1 MLADI
6 MEPKSSQRADSQAQ
20 QLETLGLIASG
31 IAHDFNNL
39 LTSIVGQTSLALAT
53 LPPENAARPHIE
65 KAIKAAEFAA
75 ALTHQLLA
83 YASGSQ
89 SHTELIDLNQLI
101 SDNVALLS
109 MALLDGVILQLD
121 LGSCLPPLRMKRA
134 QMQQLVMNLIINA
147 AESIQSHPGSV
158 TVRTGK
164 QVLLPGSIGFQFVN
178 GRRLP
183 PGEYIYLQVRD
194 TGIGMGE
201 ETLAHIFDPFYTTK
215 PNGRGLGLS
224 AILDIV
230 NSYRGGISVE
240 SRVGQGTTFT
250 VLFPRCYD
258 EGKFIPPIH

>member
-6 MEPKSSQRADSQAQ
+6 MEPKSPHRAESQTQ

-65 KAIKAAEFAA
+65 KAIQAAEFAA

-89 SHTELIDLNQLI
+89 SQTELIDLNQLI

-121 LGSCLPPLRMKRA
+121 LAPHLPPLKVKRA

-147 AESIQSHPGSV
+147 AEAIQSRLGTV
-158 TVRTGK
+158 TIQTGK
-164 QVLLPGSIGFQFVN
+164 QMLLPGSIIYQFVN
-178 GRRLP
+178 GRKLS

-194 TGIGMGE
+194 MGTGMDE
-201 ETLAHIFDPFYTTK
+201 ETLAHVFDPFYTTK

-240 SRVGQGTTFT
+240 SKVGYGTTFT

-258 EGKFIPPIH
+258 ESKFIPPIH

>member
-6 MEPKSSQRADSQAQ
+6 MKPKPSHRADKAQ

-89 SHTELIDLNQLI
+89 SQSELIDLNQLI
-101 SDNVALLS
+101 SDNVAVLS

-121 LGSCLPPLRMKRA
+121 LAPHLPPLKVKRA

-147 AESIQSHPGSV
+147 AESIQSLPGTV
-158 TVRTGK
+158 MVRTGK
-164 QVLLPGSIGFQFVN
+164 QVLLPGNIAYQFVN
-178 GRRLP
+178 GRKLP
-183 PGEYIYLQVRD
+183 PGEYIYLQVCD
-194 TGIGMGE
+194 TGSGMDEG
-201 ETLAHIFDPFYTTK
+201 TLAHIFDPFYTTK

-230 NSYRGGISVE
+230 NTYRGGISVE

-250 VLFPRCYD
+250 ILFPRYYD
-258 EGKFIPPIH
+258 EGRFMPPIH